1 MITKFTVTTKEWKSP
16 EVVGNDS
23 RYASFPQAV
32 TGASVFFIQPLSNA
46 AMALARSFDVGLGAT
61 TSTCNFKVSRMNDA
75 VVGPITA
82 ILTRRLLYTDSAEEL
97 ILWN

>member
-1 MITKFTVTTKEWKSP
+1 
-16 EVVGNDS
+16 
-23 RYASFPQAV
+23 
-32 TGASVFFIQPLSNA
+32 
-46 AMALARSFDVGLGAT
+46 
-61 TSTCNFKVSRMNDA
+61 MNDA